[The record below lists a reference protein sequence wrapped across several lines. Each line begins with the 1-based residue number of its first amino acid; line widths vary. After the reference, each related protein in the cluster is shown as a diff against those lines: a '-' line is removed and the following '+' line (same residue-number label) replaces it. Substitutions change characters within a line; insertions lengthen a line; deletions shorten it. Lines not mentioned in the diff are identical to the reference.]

1 MKLWIITTVVKVIK
15 RKQKL
20 KKARKYTDQMSKFF
34 FVSLSIILSKKRKCY
49 LKLDYRKLSR
59 YEYYNFGAIING

>member
-34 FVSLSIILSKKRKCY
+34 FVSLSIILSKEKKM
-49 LKLDYRKLSR
+49 LSKT
-59 YEYYNFGAIING
+59 